1 MPDGVRAEVRERPS
15 APSAAWFCNGL
26 RRTLW
31 RTLFVSP
38 SAPSA
43 SPSATRPLVVL
54 GLDTEA
60 DAADAADALFP
71 TIDSLAT
78 TAMWIVRVRSFP
90 SRSNSTSYPVLR
102 SAVAARRS
110 RLDRL
115 DGVAG
120 HPLGARWRP
129 SMPRTWMSSAS
140 LSAAAVPVHSI

>member
-43 SPSATRPLVVL
+43 SPSATRPLVVWVW
-54 GLDTEA
+54 DTA
-60 DAADAADALFP
+60 AAAAAAGDAFSP
-71 TIDSLAT
+71 TIVSWGPP
-78 TAMWIVRVRSFP
+78 AMWLVRVRSFP
-90 SRSNSTSYPVLR
+90 SRSNSPSYPVLR

-129 SMPRTWMSSAS
+129 
-140 LSAAAVPVHSI
+140 